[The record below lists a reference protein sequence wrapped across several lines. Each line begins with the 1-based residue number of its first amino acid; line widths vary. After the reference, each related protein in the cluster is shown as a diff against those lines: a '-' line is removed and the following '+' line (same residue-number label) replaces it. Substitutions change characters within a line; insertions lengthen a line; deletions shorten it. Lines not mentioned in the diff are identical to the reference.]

1 MSDDTKS
8 GKNAAANQGNTWTGN
23 EVSTQEELEKAAND
37 TVDFLKHHEA
47 RALLKDF
54 LIDTYKKFEAEKVNQ
69 FIARVENEEK
79 TNGTQTKPFHTHGNI
94 APLLAEDFN
103 MAAAEKAFANGLQIT
118 KKTLVKT
125 VEERVEEI
133 NRLLSGIGGF
143 NSQLKSCFARSTVV
157 FMEEED
163 PKHSYR
169 ERLVFSINLPNYE
182 LKRTPHTQMTKTE
195 GTHTKTDNERS
206 EGRASWDDAIN
217 ALAKIVES
225 AGLKPR
231 YCKNDRKTGR
241 FIMRQ
246 DLRSRGNLP
255 DEFFAFTLDYNT
267 EERIT
272 ELRSSYNRV
281 AEKYKKRIEKLGKA
295 VAWYKTTSDASRF
308 HRLKRELTA
317 AMHEYD
323 YFVGTVP
330 DPNQLDGGLLF
341 LIEVVSHKDY
351 HIVRDKMQMLM
362 TKFIL
367 HMSNIA
373 SDEVDFDPDQEL
385 SDWEHSAL
393 PRRGIDGRTPQE
405 YEVEEDRLEPIRAK
419 KAA

>member
-8 GKNAAANQGNTWTGN
+8 RKHTAPLVENWTGN
-23 EVSTQEELEKAAND
+23 NPATQEELEKAASD
-37 TVDFLKHHEA
+37 TIEFLKHHEA
-47 RALLKDF
+47 KALLKDF
-54 LIDTYKKFEAEKVNQ
+54 LVDTYKKFEAEKVNQ
-69 FIARVENEEK
+69 FISRVENEEQS
-79 TNGTQTKPFHTHGNI
+79 NSAQQTKPFHTHGNL

-103 MAAAEKAFANGLQIT
+103 MAATERAFVNGLAIT
-118 KKTLVKT
+118 KKSLVKT
-125 VEERVEEI
+125 VDERVEQI

-182 LKRTPHTQMTKTE
+182 LKRNPHPAKGEGPRGKGAESRTE
-195 GTHTKTDNERS
+195 GQ
-206 EGRASWDDAIN
+206 ASWDDAIN
-217 ALAKIVES
+217 ALSRITES

-241 FIMRQ
+241 FVMRQ
-246 DLRSRGNLP
+246 DLKSRGNLP

-267 EERIT
+267 DERIE
-272 ELRSSYNRV
+272 ELRASYDRV
-281 AEKYKKRIEKLGKA
+281 ANKYKKRIEKLNKA
-295 VAWYKTTSDASRF
+295 IAWYKPTSDAARF
-308 HRLKRELTA
+308 HRLKRELMTA
-317 AMHEYD
+317 IHEFD
-323 YFVGTVP
+323 YFTGTVP
-330 DPNQLDGGLLF
+330 DPSQLQPGLLF

-373 SDEVDFDPDQEL
+373 NDEVEFDPDQEVY
-385 SDWEHSAL
+385 DWEQTTLPSHTTERRAL
-393 PRRGIDGRTPQE
+393 EE
-405 YEVEEDRLEPIRAK
+405 YEVEEHRLQPVTKK